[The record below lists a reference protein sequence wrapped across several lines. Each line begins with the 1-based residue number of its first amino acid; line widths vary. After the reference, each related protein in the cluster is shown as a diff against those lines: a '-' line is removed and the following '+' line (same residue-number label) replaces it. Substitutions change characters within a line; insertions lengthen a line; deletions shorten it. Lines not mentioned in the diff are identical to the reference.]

1 MIGSFVDKKI
11 PYFYG
16 TPIENSTNIYST
28 YFCCQVLLLNA
39 FASASMLGLASGKAF
54 RTKPAASMIA
64 FAALYCSGVSVVI
77 LSSGNRILTGA

>member
-1 MIGSFVDKKI
+1 MIGSSVDKKTTLSSG
-11 PYFYG
+11 YY
-16 TPIENSTNIYST
+16 IYAAP
-28 YFCCQVLLLNA
+28 VLLLNA
-39 FASASMLGLASGKAF
+39 FANASIVGLVSGKAF